1 MAQTGL
7 APEKSRGTDGTGP
20 RSQGIAPLGEVE
32 LVPSAGSGG
41 WQCLS
46 GLDPLPQQLPTLG
59 CWGRGQGGVARALVL
74 FGDGTLMPCAP
85 LAKAS
90 WRGRWL
96 TKVGLEKQLLFWQR
110 WGASALL
117 ESRHPSCDG

>member
-7 APEKSRGTDGTGP
+7 APEKSRGTDGAGP

-32 LVPSAGSGG
+32 LVPSAGRRLAVSVWAGPTATAVAHF
-41 WQCLS
+41 
-46 GLDPLPQQLPTLG
+46 GLL
-59 CWGRGQGGVARALVL
+59 GRGWGGVARALVL

-96 TKVGLEKQLLFWQR
+96 TRVGLEKQLLFWQR
-110 WGASALL
+110 WEQVLF
-117 ESRHPSCDG
+117 